1 MPRPALTVTS
11 RREGFRRAGRTWST
25 APVTV
30 PVVEFTEDEIV
41 ALGRDPML
49 VVAAAELPDGGTNTR
64 EGDDPGS
71 GIETGP
77 GKPDMEGDDPRG
89 GSIPP
94 WGDPIRVRELAVVG
108 AISLLAPED
117 FTGAGLPKVSAL
129 EREIGADITRVDRDG
144 AWKKYSGRPNATA
157 ETGTDPDPD
166 PDPDRGA

>member
-1 MPRPALTVTS
+1 MNELAAAIAVTS
-11 RREGFRRAGRTWST
+11 RREGFRRAGRIWST
-25 APVTV
+25 RPVTV
-30 PVVEFTEDEIV
+30 AVEELTADELE
-41 ALGRDPML
+41 ALERDPAL
-49 VVAAAELPDGGTNTR
+49 TVVHTELPRGGP
-64 EGDDPGS
+64 DPGS

-77 GKPDMEGDDPRG
+77 GKSDMEGDNPRG

-166 PDPDRGA
+166 PDPDPGA